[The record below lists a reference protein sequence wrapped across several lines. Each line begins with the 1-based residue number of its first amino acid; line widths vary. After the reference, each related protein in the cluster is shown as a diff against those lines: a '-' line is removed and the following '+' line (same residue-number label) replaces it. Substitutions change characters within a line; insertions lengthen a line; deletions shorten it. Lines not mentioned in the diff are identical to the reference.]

1 MEHAPLS
8 HDGKPRTFSSERS
21 LPVYG
26 AAQRA
31 LCREEGWPIPTGPG
45 AADGG
50 RESSKLRR
58 RAMMYPFVVSKVW
71 GWRQMVKNL
80 RELGAKQDAGSQLM
94 METSAKIYERCAD
107 ELIRAFQEKTME
119 VQTLLG
125 KFGYGG
131 GDRRYHG

>member
-1 MEHAPLS
+1 
-8 HDGKPRTFSSERS
+8 
-21 LPVYG
+21 
-26 AAQRA
+26 
-31 LCREEGWPIPTGPG
+31 
-45 AADGG
+45 
-50 RESSKLRR
+50 
-58 RAMMYPFVVSKVW
+58 MMYLFVVSKVW

-107 ELIRAFQEKTME
+107 ELIRAFQEETME